1 VNRPRDPCYGPSV
14 AGVADEQA
22 PSPQEAPSRPPV
34 RRALLV
40 EDDPHLRRTLARSLR
55 AWGVEV
61 VEAGTAS
68 EARTALAM
76 RFDLVLCDV
85 RLPDGS
91 GLVVVRQA
99 GELRPAPVVIA
110 MSGAA
115 SASEGWDIARAG
127 AQAFLEKPVSPEAL
141 ERAVSAAL
149 ESPPQLEPLVA
160 ACVGLR
166 PLRDLQSEVRTVMIE
181 QALAL
186 SRGNQSEAARLLREA
201 VSLFPASEKLDT
213 LHDRLRERRRSRIVA
228 RVTSGENDPLER
240 RWRRNQ
246 ALRWIHELR
255 SLAHVVDMHQLT
267 KDPQHTGRARTH
279 DTASSPKRTLT
290 PYLLSRYLDYC
301 SEMFSLIGKVA
312 ALYVQ
317 DLDDATVIASVSDVD
332 QLTTGLSRKVWQKI
346 VILHSLDGSGT
357 PLTPAAADARE
368 E

>member
-186 SRGNQSEAARLLREA
+186 SRGNQSEAARLLQITRQAIQQA
-201 VSLFPASEKLDT
+201 VAARRPRAVDEDRAPVDLGAAS
-213 LHDRLRERRRSRIVA
+213 V
-228 RVTSGENDPLER
+228 GDP
-240 RWRRNQ
+240 
-246 ALRWIHELR
+246 
-255 SLAHVVDMHQLT
+255 
-267 KDPQHTGRARTH
+267 
-279 DTASSPKRTLT
+279 SSPANLDRDDSTPPPPSGPRLT
-290 PYLLSRYLDYC
+290 GDQRD
-301 SEMFSLIGKVA
+301 G
-312 ALYVQ
+312 
-317 DLDDATVIASVSDVD
+317 DDALPGA
-332 QLTTGLSRKVWQKI
+332 GAGER
-346 VILHSLDGSGT
+346 G
-357 PLTPAAADARE
+357 
-368 E
+368 